1 MAYKI
6 VSDSSS
12 DLLVLDGVPFASAP
26 LTIRTDEKEFTDNAA
41 LDITA
46 MQDYLAAYKG
56 KSSTA
61 CPSVGEYLAA
71 FGDAEEVYCVT
82 ITGKLSGSYNA
93 ACTAAK
99 NYTEANPDRHV
110 LVIDSISTGPE
121 SALLIEKLRAL
132 LLEKLPMAMVKEKLG
147 EYQKKLHLFFALES
161 MRNLANN
168 GRVSPLVAKMAG
180 MLGIRAIGKASDI
193 GTLEMATKSRG
204 AKKMIA
210 DMVEHIK
217 NTGFGGDRMKIHHC
231 ENLQI
236 AEELKRAIVAAFP
249 HAKPEIAEAR
259 GLCSFYAERGGLLVG
274 FEGLHNPQKD
284 TRMLML

>member
-1 MAYKI
+1 MGYRI
-6 VSDSSS
+6 VADSSC
-12 DLLVLDGVPFASAP
+12 DLLSLGSAPFATAP
-26 LTIRTDEKEFTDNAA
+26 LTIRTEEKEFVDNAA
-41 LDITA
+41 LDVAA
-46 MQDYLAAYKG
+46 MCDYLVTYKG

-61 CPSVGEYLAA
+61 CPSIGEYIEA

-99 NYTEANPDRHV
+99 NYTEAHPDRRV

-121 SALLIEKLRAL
+121 SALLLEKLRAL
-132 LLEKLPMAMVKEKLG
+132 LEEKHPIQAIKEKIA

-180 MLGIRAIGKASDI
+180 MLGIRAIGKASVI
-193 GTLEMATKSRG
+193 GTLEMTNKSRG

-210 DMVEHIK
+210 DMIENIK
-217 NTGFGGDRMKIHHC
+217 NTGFTNGRMKIHHA
-231 ENLQI
+231 ENPST
-236 AEELKRAIVAAFP
+236 AAELKAAIQAAFP
-249 HAKPEIAEAR
+249 MAEPEIAPAR
-259 GLCSFYAERGGLLVG
+259 GLCSFYAERGGILIG
-274 FEGLHNPQKD
+274 YEAEFDPGKD
-284 TRMLML
+284 TRMLLI